1 MKPRPPMR
9 AVWSGIGHYVGF
21 SRWIWASSVINLLLN
36 QFDKVVVGKLLGPA
50 QLGGYQMSSRLAQ
63 MLLADAAIAMS
74 QYLFPTFAAHHR
86 RSPEAASR
94 IIKIYLL
101 VIAIG
106 LAAFVAVLRLIAEPL
121 FSLILGAAWLPA
133 VPLFRILVINMA
145 IGALIAVLVAY
156 LRAVG
161 DAKATVHASA
171 IQVVVLLLSAPAR
184 GALVGRDGHCLV
196 HDARPWLRRGVDAVQ
211 DVDGKDSMMRVFHLV
226 LAPRL
231 SGAEVLAKDLAIDQ
245 SAEGMAVCV
254 ASLLPAHAD
263 FAALAGRPAEPRR
276 AVLVSRAAQVRA
288 GKLWNLFCAV
298 RRFHP
303 DVIFAHAT
311 IPSFYAR
318 ALPLRVPVVYVMHSA
333 TNDFERPLFR
343 RVEHVLSGRARMVIG
358 VSEQGVTD
366 YVQAIGPHPS
376 MTVVPNG
383 VDLARFAFTDGAG
396 ARRPGT
402 PQVVQIGRYA
412 SVKNQLLT
420 VRAFGEVLEQVTD
433 ARLVLYGVV
442 EDPEYQRTVIG
453 LAQELGIAH
462 RVVVAGPRTD
472 VASVLSESNVFV
484 MPSRSEAHSVAFLEA
499 LASGIPIVASRIP
512 SFAFANGFPG
522 VQLVDTDDVP
532 CYADAVV
539 AALGQARAQRSLA
552 GLTLRD
558 TAARYRAIAHQVS
571 SHLAVPAR

>member
-1 MKPRPPMR
+1 
-9 AVWSGIGHYVGF
+9 
-21 SRWIWASSVINLLLN
+21 
-36 QFDKVVVGKLLGPA
+36 
-50 QLGGYQMSSRLAQ
+50 
-63 MLLADAAIAMS
+63 
-74 QYLFPTFAAHHR
+74 
-86 RSPEAASR
+86 
-94 IIKIYLL
+94 
-101 VIAIG
+101 
-106 LAAFVAVLRLIAEPL
+106 
-121 FSLILGAAWLPA
+121 
-133 VPLFRILVINMA
+133 
-145 IGALIAVLVAY
+145 
-156 LRAVG
+156 
-161 DAKATVHASA
+161 
-171 IQVVVLLLSAPAR
+171 
-184 GALVGRDGHCLV
+184 
-196 HDARPWLRRGVDAVQ
+196 
-211 DVDGKDSMMRVFHLV
+211 MRVLHLV

-254 ASLLPAHAD
+254 ASLLPVHAEFLPLQD
-263 FAALAGRPAEPRR
+263 ELQRHGVQCWFPSRR
-276 AVLVSRAAQVRA
+276 RRLA
-288 GKLWNLFCAV
+288 GKLWNLFFTV
-298 RRFHP
+298 RRFKP

-343 RVEHVLSGRARMVIG
+343 RVEHILSGRARVVIS
-358 VSEQGVTD
+358 VSQQGMTD
-366 YVQAIGPHPS
+366 YVQAIGPHPA

-383 VDLARFAFTDGAG
+383 VDLGRFAFTDGAAHNG
-396 ARRPGT
+396 RA

-420 VRAFGEVLEQVTD
+420 VRAFGQVLEQVAD

-571 SHLAVPAR
+571 SRLAVPAR